1 MPVSDSPRADR
12 VEPMDNARIAEIF
25 LQIGDMMDYQ
35 EENAFK
41 IRSYWKAAE
50 TLLALQEP
58 ASAVA
63 ARGELATLPGI
74 GEIIA
79 DKIGQILATGTVPL
93 YERLREQVPPGVQRL
108 LRLPGLTPRLVRI
121 LERERG
127 VHAPEDLMR
136 AIAQGLEGLPNV
148 NANDRA
154 QILRAALNY
163 RRQAGES
170 E

>member
-1 MPVSDSPRADR
+1 MV
-12 VEPMDNARIAEIF
+12 PMENARIAEIF

-35 EENAFK
+35 AENAFK
-41 IRSYWKAAE
+41 VRSYWKAAQ
-50 TLLALQEP
+50 TLLALEE
-58 ASAVA
+58 SAAVVA

-79 DKIGQILATGTVPL
+79 NKIEEILATGTVPL
-93 YERLREQVPPGVQRL
+93 YERLKQQVSPGIQRL

-127 VHAPEDLMR
+127 VHAPEDLMA
-136 AIAQGLEGLPNV
+136 AIKQGLEELPNV

-154 QILRAALNY
+154 QILRAALEY
-163 RRQAGES
+163 HRQTGAVE
-170 E
+170 

>member
-1 MPVSDSPRADR
+1 M
-12 VEPMDNARIAEIF
+12 EPMDNARIAEIF

-50 TLLALQEP
+50 TLLSLKEP
-58 ASAVA
+58 AASIA

-79 DKIGQILATGTVPL
+79 DKIEEILATGTVPL
-93 YERLREQVPPGVQRL
+93 YERLKGQVSPGIQRL
-108 LRLPGLTPRLVRI
+108 LRLPGLTPRLARI
-121 LERERG
+121 LARERG
-127 VHAPEDLMR
+127 VSAPEDLPA
-136 AIAQGLEGLPNV
+136 AIAHGLEGLPNV

-154 QILRAALNY
+154 QILRAALDY
-163 RRQAGES
+163 HRQTSAAE
-170 E
+170 